1 MSCGGNR
8 FACGIRR
15 FEKHK
20 FEPNRPSN
28 QELHNE
34 NESRLSELLRS
45 REQQDQTFFP
55 SQTAAAPAADTVTKA
70 TNAITATP
78 APSTYAPWVY
88 RENPSDG
95 GVSNKNALFPPKQ
108 GM

>member
-8 FACGIRR
+8 FSCGIRR

-34 NESRLSELLRS
+34 NETRLSELLRA
-45 REQQDQTFFP
+45 REQQDQAFFP
-55 SQTAAAPAADTVTKA
+55 AQTSSSAVTTTTTTVTTTVA
-70 TNAITATP
+70 TTKTTLMKP
-78 APSTYAPWVY
+78 AESTYAPWVY
-88 RENPSDG
+88 REDQEG
-95 GVSNKNALFPPKQ
+95 AH
-108 GM
+108 

>member
-34 NESRLSELLRS
+34 NESRLSELLCARK
-45 REQQDQTFFP
+45 QQDQVFFP
-55 SQTAAAPAADTVTKA
+55 VQTTASTTTVVP
-70 TNAITATP
+70 TP
-78 APSTYAPWVY
+78 SVAPSTAPSAPKSMYSPWVY
-88 RENPSDG
+88 RED
-95 GVSNKNALFPPKQ
+95 Q
-108 GM
+108 